1 MFGLFLLSISFFNTF
16 SFIFTDYSRPNNKE
30 MPVKLN
36 DMRMMMIMMNTVGGN
51 VVPRPNFGVVLME
64 IGELLVGCFGF
75 TAL

>member
-1 MFGLFLLSISFFNTF
+1 MASYFLSISFFNTF
-16 SFIFTDYSRPNNKE
+16 SFIFTDYSTPNNME

-36 DMRMMMIMMNTVGGN
+36 DMRMMIIMTTVGGN
-51 VVPRPNFGVVLME
+51 VVPRPNFGVILME

>member
-1 MFGLFLLSISFFNTF
+1 M
-16 SFIFTDYSRPNNKE
+16 E

-36 DMRMMMIMMNTVGGN
+36 DMRMMMIMMTTVGGN
-51 VVPRPNFGVVLME
+51 VVPRPNFGDILME